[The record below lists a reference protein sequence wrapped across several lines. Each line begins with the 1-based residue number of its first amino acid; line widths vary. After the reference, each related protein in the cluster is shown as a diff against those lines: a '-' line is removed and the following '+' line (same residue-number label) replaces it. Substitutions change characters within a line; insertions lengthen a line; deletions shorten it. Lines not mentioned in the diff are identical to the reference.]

1 VRKSFF
7 LSDGKKEDKYTIYM
21 PVSGERT
28 EESAGFQAL
37 PWGGDEAAG
46 FTCHGVIFMVK
57 KRGMIFGI

>member
-1 VRKSFF
+1 
-7 LSDGKKEDKYTIYM
+7 
-21 PVSGERT
+21 VSGERT